1 MKPTLVAAAVLA
13 VIGALHLLRLVF
25 GWAFVVGDL
34 TIPMWPS
41 VLVVLLFGALSA
53 LLWREGRG

>member
-13 VIGALHLLRLVF
+13 VIGVLHLLRLVL